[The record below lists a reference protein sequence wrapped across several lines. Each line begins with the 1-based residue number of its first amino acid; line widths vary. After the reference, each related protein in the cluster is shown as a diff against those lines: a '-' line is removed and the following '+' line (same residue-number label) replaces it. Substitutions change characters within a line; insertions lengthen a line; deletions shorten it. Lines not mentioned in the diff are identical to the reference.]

1 MRKVDN
7 VAVDSELLALF
18 RALAE
23 TGSLTQAA
31 GRVGLSQAAASRAL
45 SKLRAVFQDQLFVKG
60 GYGMQATP
68 RARELMPRVTAV
80 LQALDHLTMPYEFDP
95 QALRRTLYLGAVD
108 NGVWMIF
115 SRVVKSLFQQAPN
128 ARIEIL
134 PIGDDLFSSLKFGR
148 MDLAI
153 YPLID
158 IPPDFHEAN
167 LFKTTFSCL
176 VRQGHPLARQMLR
189 GETPTLAQINAY
201 RRLQVSLHDGQPG
214 ATVGNAVHR
223 QGEDYDVAMSVPY
236 FLAAPM
242 LLSQTDFVLTLPTQT
257 ARHFSQM
264 ANLAILPYPDGET
277 TFYTRLI
284 WHHRVHHDPVIQ
296 WLRTLFLRFASEEAA
311 LESARD
317 NADAAGCR
325 VGAERYTQ
333 R

>member
-1 MRKVDN
+1 
-7 VAVDSELLALF
+7 
-18 RALAE
+18 
-23 TGSLTQAA
+23 
-31 GRVGLSQAAASRAL
+31 
-45 SKLRAVFQDQLFVKG
+45 
-60 GYGMQATP
+60 
-68 RARELMPRVTAV
+68 
-80 LQALDHLTMPYEFDP
+80 
-95 QALRRTLYLGAVD
+95 
-108 NGVWMIF
+108 MIF

-158 IPPDFHEAN
+158 IPADFHEAN

-223 QGEDYDVAMSVPY
+223 QGKDYDVAMSVPY

-242 LLSQTDFVLTLPTQT
+242 ILAQTDFVLTLPTQT

-277 TFYTRLI
+277 AFYTRLI

-296 WLRTLFLRFASEEAA
+296 WLRALFLRFVSEEAA
-311 LESARD
+311 LERDGITPTPREAAPAQSATRRD
-317 NADAAGCR
+317 SLGYPEPRGVPLRWRSPPDRIRVPHRRRRKSAGYWSDGDSR
-325 VGAERYTQ
+325 RGLR